1 MKNGKIEI
9 QAIDYQLA
17 GLWALLAIFITRLLL
32 QDLKNHYQHS
42 EAYKNY
48 PKQFFICLLIQLGCS
63 FSYGTDV
70 FHANWSPATF
80 TLWLVINM
88 ICFTVYLFGLYEYVI
103 D

>member
-1 MKNGKIEI
+1 MKGAKTES
-9 QAIDYQLA
+9 QAIDYQLS
-17 GLWALLAIFITRLLL
+17 GLVALLAIFITRLLL

-48 PKQFFICLLIQLGCS
+48 PRQFFICLLIQLACS
-63 FSYGTDV
+63 FSYGSNLYHDSWT
-70 FHANWSPATF
+70 PATF

-88 ICFTVYLFGLYEYVI
+88 VCFIVYLFGLYQYVI